1 MKDGVSVRTRAR
13 AAKRQRASRVV
24 GRTSLITMPSAS
36 PVVRVL
42 ASLGSPVELAQR
54 DPRVIRPGRREPGAR
69 CTDPARNRAQSADPP
84 TGRCCILGMV
94 ATRLEPVTSGI
105 SES

>member
-1 MKDGVSVRTRAR
+1 MRDGVSVRTRAR
-13 AAKRQRASRVV
+13 AANRQRASRVV

-54 DPRVIRPGRREPGAR
+54 DPRVTIH
-69 CTDPARNRAQSADPP
+69 P
-84 TGRCCILGMV
+84 TGPPR
-94 ATRLEPVTSGI
+94 ARRAPQ
-105 SES
+105 